1 MERGHPDRMPMGQDP
16 ARLDEESPSEK
27 LFRLY
32 EEIAAED
39 IDIEEELEVD
49 PRTGKPLEEVYG
61 ASQWRLIW
69 RKFIRNKAAVGGG
82 IVIILFYLGAL
93 FADFVVPYTLTTRFT
108 KHIYMP
114 PQMVHLFNDGKLQ
127 PFVYGFDQAFDE
139 SLRRVYVLNRD
150 KRIPLQFFAHGEP
163 YKLFGL
169 IETDVHLF
177 VGAEGKPVALLGTD
191 RQGRDMF
198 SRIMLGS
205 QISLTI
211 GLIGVTLSLTI
222 GAVLG
227 IISGY
232 YSGTIDIVIQRV
244 IELIRSFPSVPL
256 WMALSAAIP
265 LGWTV
270 LQTYFAISIIL
281 SLIGWTW
288 LARQL
293 RGKVL
298 ALRNADFVLAAKLAG
313 ASDQWVIF
321 RHLIPATLGHIIVI
335 STLAMPA
342 MILAETSLSYLG
354 LGLRPPVTSWGVLIK
369 ESQNY
374 QSLALY
380 PWVFTPA
387 GVIAICILAFSYLGD
402 GLRDAVDPY
411 TI

>member
-1 MERGHPDRMPMGQDP
+1 MEPINPTNRSKRLFELYEQMAERGIRFGEEPDIDLSSGKS
-16 ARLDEESPSEK
+16 L
-27 LFRLY
+27 
-32 EEIAAED
+32 ED
-39 IDIEEELEVD
+39 I
-49 PRTGKPLEEVYG
+49 YG
-61 ASQWRLIW
+61 ASQWKLMW
-69 RKFIRNKAAVGGG
+69 RKFVRNRAAMIGG
-82 IVIILFYLGAL
+82 IIIVLFYLGAL
-93 FADFVVPYTLTTRFT
+93 LGDFVAPYTLTTRFV

-114 PQMVHLFNDGKLQ
+114 PQVVHLFNEGRFQ
-127 PFVYGFDQAFDE
+127 PYVYDYEQEFGAD
-139 SLRRVYVLNRD
+139 LRRRYTRNPDIRL
-150 KRIPLQFFAHGEP
+150 PLRFFARGEP

-169 IETDVHLF
+169 ISADVHLF
-177 VGAEGKPVALLGTD
+177 QGTEGKPVALLGTD
-191 RQGRDMF
+191 HQGRDMF
-198 SRIMLGS
+198 SRIILGS

-211 GLIGVTLSLTI
+211 GLVGVTLSLAL

-227 IISGY
+227 IVSGY
-232 YSGTIDIVIQRV
+232 YGGWTDNVIQRV
-244 IELIRSFPSVPL
+244 IELIRSFPSIPL

-265 LGWTV
+265 LNWTM
-270 LQTYFAISIIL
+270 LQTYFAISLIL

-298 ALRNADFVLAAKLAG
+298 SLRGSDFVRASKLAW
-313 ASDQWVIF
+313 ASDLWIIF
-321 RHLIPATLGHIIVI
+321 RHLIPATLGHTIVI

-354 LGLRPPVTSWGVLIK
+354 LGLRPPVTSWGVLIQ

-387 GVIAICILAFSYLGD
+387 IVIAICILAFNYLGD
-402 GLRDAVDPY
+402 GMRDAVDPY